1 VRRIPRDLLHITLD
15 DLPPAV
21 RARLLPLL
29 ADLPQVPTA
38 EHSAMLLGRRDVTLP
53 ALAVLARHVV
63 QGLRDHNLTL
73 AHDRARLRSERR
85 KLLFY
90 DAEALLEDPGGA
102 ASEAVL
108 CLVDATQG
116 ALPLLA
122 ARTAAGLASFS
133 STTQLVE
140 PLAHW
145 RQIRLS
151 GMAGESP
158 STGA

>member
-1 VRRIPRDLLHITLD
+1 VAVQVRVTTLFCGQ
-15 DLPPAV
+15 LPGV
-21 RARLLPLL
+21 
-29 ADLPQVPTA
+29 VT
-38 EHSAMLLGRRDVTLP
+38 SAKVSVGLGSQASV
-53 ALAVLARHVV
+53 A
-63 QGLRDHNLTL
+63 
-73 AHDRARLRSERR
+73 
-85 KLLFY
+85 
-90 DAEALLEDPGGA
+90 GGA

-108 CLVDATQG
+108 CLVDATQD